1 MLHNQNNGHHQQE
14 SDDLPAVPCIVHE
27 DGVHLTFALYLNEYW
42 FRLVIGFNRRLI
54 LELG

>member
-27 DGVHLTFALYLNEYW
+27 VGVHLTFALYLNEYW

-54 LELG
+54 LELE